1 MKYSFKA
8 AFPILLAL
16 LALIL
21 TAGCGSTGNKEVVA
35 TVNGENIFSD
45 ELAQSVDKMK
55 GLYEKQGAD
64 FSGDKGASLLESL
77 RKDILEQMINNK
89 LMSQEGRKRG
99 DLTAEQVQET
109 IRPFKGQFPSEE
121 QYQDFLAQTGVN
133 EEDAAYILN
142 LQRTLTGDVPAATV
156 EEVRRYYEEN
166 KDMMSSPQRLQVRH
180 ILFFI
185 NEGDKG
191 FPFRHTEAEARTLAE
206 EAIAEL
212 KQGRDFADLAGE
224 KSEDNG
230 TRADGGLFIFA
241 EGEAVEAFAQASQAL
256 KDGEI
261 TTAPVKTE
269 YGYHVIK
276 REQIIPAGVEPF
288 EKVRAQLTE
297 KLTNEAQEIRF
308 SEFMMETKSKADIY
322 NKLAE
327 KEVNAAN

>member
-1 MKYSFKA
+1 MRNSFKA

-16 LALIL
+16 LIILL
-21 TAGCGSTGNKEVVA
+21 TAGCGGPGNREIVA
-35 TVNGENIFSD
+35 TVNGEKIFSD
-45 ELAQSVDKMK
+45 DLDKVVNK
-55 GLYEKQGAD
+55 LKDLYVKQGAD

-77 RKDILEQMINNK
+77 RKDTLEQMINNR
-89 LMSQEGRKRG
+89 LMSQEGRKLG
-99 DLTAEQVQET
+99 DLTAEQIQGT
-109 IRPFKGQFPSEE
+109 IQPFKGQFPSEE
-121 QYQDFLAQTGVN
+121 QYQDFLAQTGVS

-142 LQRTLTGDVPAATV
+142 LQRTLTGEVPVATE

-191 FPFRHTEAEARTLAE
+191 FPYRHTEAEARALAE
-206 EAIAEL
+206 EAITEL
-212 KQGRDFADLAGE
+212 KQGRDFAGLARE

-261 TTAPVKTE
+261 TPAPVKTE

-297 KLTNEAQEIRF
+297 RLTSEAGERRF

-322 NKLAE
+322 NKLAG
-327 KEVNAAN
+327 KEGNTAN